1 MQLYLPRSARVAALL
16 IGVTLAAL
24 LFVPSLQSYRA
35 HRLLGASEDHISWG
49 RLEEARDAL
58 LRAATLTPLDAEL
71 CEALGNIERA
81 RTRWR
86 GDPATRDRALAA
98 YATATALNA
107 RDGSLFAGY
116 AEALIGAERYAA
128 AHEALSGALER
139 DPNNAAYHALR
150 GRLAEA
156 EGQPEAALAAYRR
169 AQTIKPNSQLEALI
183 AALSAGGN

>member
-1 MQLYLPRSARVAALL
+1 MQLSLSARLAVLL
-16 IGVTLAAL
+16 GGLTLAAM

-35 HRLLGASEDHISWG
+35 QRLLEASEEHISWG
-49 RLEEARDAL
+49 RLDEARDAL

-71 CEALGNIERA
+71 REALGDIERA

-86 GDPATRDRALAA
+86 DDPAAREHALAA
-98 YATATALNA
+98 YATATALNP
-107 RDGSLFAGY
+107 RDALLFASY
-116 AEALIGAERYAA
+116 AEALVEAERYAA
-128 AHEALSGALER
+128 AHEALAGALSR

-156 EGQPEAALAAYRR
+156 KGRPEEALAAYRR